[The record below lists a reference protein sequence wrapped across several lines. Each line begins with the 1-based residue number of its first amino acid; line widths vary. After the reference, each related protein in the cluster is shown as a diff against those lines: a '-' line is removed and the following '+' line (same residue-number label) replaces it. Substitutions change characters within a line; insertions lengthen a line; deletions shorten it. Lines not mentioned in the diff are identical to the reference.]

1 MVFYFRRRSLV
12 RLFLFATLCVVAKLV
27 FLPSRKADP
36 AEALEIRKN
45 NVLDLVSRSDKPL
58 DARRHKFLQARH
70 GRDERADLF
79 KDMVRD
85 GVMDYWER
93 FQKP

>member
-1 MVFYFRRRSLV
+1 MAFYFRRRSLV
-12 RLFLFATLCVVAKLV
+12 RLFLLATLCTLAKLV
-27 FLPSRKADP
+27 FWPSRKADP

-70 GRDERADLF
+70 GRDEREDVF
-79 KDMVRD
+79 RDMVRD